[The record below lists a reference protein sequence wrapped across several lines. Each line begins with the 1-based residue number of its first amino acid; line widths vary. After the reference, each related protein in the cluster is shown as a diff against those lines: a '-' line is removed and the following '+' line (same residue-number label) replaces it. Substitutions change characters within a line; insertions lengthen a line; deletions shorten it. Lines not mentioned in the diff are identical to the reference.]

1 MKRITILL
9 FLLLLQPAVWAEGK
23 GEAGDVE
30 RGIAHFNTGFY
41 QLTPKHRT
49 AEAAREYALALR
61 EFKGAIA
68 ADPQNEAA
76 YRHLARLYEV
86 QHRPAEAAAAY
97 KRVIALN
104 PGDVDVYLSAALALV
119 ESRQYDEAVATLRA
133 AQGYTDDRGALQK
146 IDGYIRKIETRRSGE
161 VSHAK

>member
-61 EFKGAIA
+61 EFK
-68 ADPQNEAA
+68 AA